1 MNSPRHAQH
10 TSLRA
15 RRRLLA
21 AWGLAALA
29 GFTGTPDTRANA
41 VDLVT
46 SRADGSDR
54 VTLAGQRPAWAKAS
68 NDRGAV
74 ADDLRL
80 NRMTLVLKRS
90 AERQRAF
97 DALLRAQQDPSS
109 PDYHRW
115 LSPDEVGAR
124 FGATPHDIDAVTEWL
139 ATQGL
144 RVDAV
149 SESRLRIR
157 FSGNAVAASKAFG
170 TPLHHFLVAGEKRIA
185 AADAVRIPAQLADT
199 VASVIGLESIQL
211 RPLHRG
217 AEVRSANRQ
226 AGDLQPAG
234 SNCQGNVCSYAV
246 FPADFAKIYNL
257 EGPYAQGI
265 DGSGQSIAIVSR
277 ARVSDED
284 MRNFQELAELPAKMP
299 TTIIPPDG
307 IDPGPAATTCS
318 ETVEPKCDDPSEAV
332 SDQMEATL
340 DVQRAGSAAPGA
352 TIKLIASA
360 SDDTSEGIFT
370 ALEYAIDTNPPPAR
384 VISISYGTCE
394 ADNSAGNAA
403 YLDALYGQAAM
414 QGISVFVSSGDSG
427 AGECASHLDPPNG
440 DQRQS
445 TNLLCT
451 SEHVTCVGGTQFSD
465 EQYPDAYWTRT
476 NSAGFLSARGY
487 IPEGAWNESLRYAE
501 FQLAASGGGISQY
514 VATPAWQTGAGIPAE
529 RTGRYVPDVSLGASS
544 RTGYFTC
551 MAAIGG
557 SCAADADGRF
567 GFVVGAGTSASAPG
581 MAGIA
586 ALLNHSEGGAQG
598 NLNPRLYALART
610 PGNDV
615 FHDITVASSQVVPCS
630 IDVPSPCNNSSPGL
644 DTAEGGA
651 NGYMVGD
658 HYDLVT
664 GLGSIDVERLL
675 VGWGSLRGRDSCPSA
690 SMACTPRSRI
700 RHPGAG
706 GR

>member
-1 MNSPRHAQH
+1 MSSPRHARH
-10 TSLRA
+10 TPLCA
-15 RRRLLA
+15 RRLLA
-21 AWGLAALA
+21 AWSLAALA
-29 GFTGTPDTRANA
+29 GFSGTPDTRANA
-41 VDLVT
+41 TDLVKLHT
-46 SRADGSDR
+46 DGSDL

-90 AERQRAF
+90 VERQRAF

-109 PDYHRW
+109 PDYHQW

-124 FGATPHDIDAVTEWL
+124 FGASSHDIDAVTEWL

-149 SESRLRIR
+149 SESRLRIH
-157 FSGNAVAASKAFG
+157 FSGNAMAAAKAFG
-170 TPLHHFLVAGEKRIA
+170 TRLHHFLVAGEKRIA
-185 AADAVRIPAQLADT
+185 AADAVRIPAELADT

-217 AEVRSANRQ
+217 TEVRSANRQ

-234 SNCQGNVCSYAV
+234 SNCQGSVCNYAV

-257 EGPYAQGI
+257 DGPYAQGI

-299 TTIIPPDG
+299 TTIIPPGG
-307 IDPGPAATTCS
+307 IDPGPAAATCS
-318 ETVEPKCDDPSEAV
+318 ETGEPSCDDPSEAV
-332 SDQMEATL
+332 SNQMEATL

-394 ADNSAGNAA
+394 ADNSADAAA
-403 YLDALYGQAAM
+403 YLDDLYGQAAM
-414 QGISVFVSSGDSG
+414 QGISVFVASGDSG
-427 AGECASHLDPPNG
+427 AGDCASHLEPPDG
-440 DQRQS
+440 DQRLS
-445 TNLLCT
+445 TNILCT
-451 SEHVTCVGGTQFSD
+451 SEHVTCVGGTEFSD
-465 EQYPDAYWTRT
+465 EQDPDAYWTRT

-514 VATPAWQTGAGIPAE
+514 IATPAWQTGAGIPEE

-557 SCAADADGRF
+557 SCTTDTEGRF
-567 GFVVGAGTSASAPG
+567 GFVLGAGTSASAPG

-586 ALLNHSEGGAQG
+586 ALLNQSEGGAQG
-598 NLNPRLYALART
+598 NLNPRLYALARKVDN
-610 PGNDV
+610 GV
-615 FHDITVASSQVVPCS
+615 FHDITVASSQIVPCS
-630 IDVPSPCNNSSPGL
+630 IDLPSPCNNSSPSL
-644 DTAEGGA
+644 DSAEGGA

-658 HYDLVT
+658 GYDLVT

-675 VGWGSLRGRDSCPSA
+675 SDWGAVRGRDACPSPGMPC
-690 SMACTPRSRI
+690 SLHSRI